1 MCGVKIIPD
10 YFDSKKQ
17 TGQPSTLFIKIQK
30 KINYDSFIQFQG
42 LFILE
47 TTSNKILTRWKA

>member
-17 TGQPSTLFIKIQK
+17 TGQPSTLFYKNTK
-30 KINYDSFIQFQG
+30 KN
-42 LFILE
+42 
-47 TTSNKILTRWKA
+47 